1 MREDGE
7 ITVEALAQRMAQA
20 FEQQAGYPAGS
31 ATDVGIRIRT
41 LAGELYALYTR
52 LEFFRRQS
60 FPATATGTYLE
71 EHARMRGLERKQAGT
86 ASGTVTFY
94 RNRSE
99 DYALVD
105 YDPLADPLLAD
116 AVEIPQGTICATA
129 GSMPM
134 QFITTDTCLMEP
146 GIWQVDAPVQAA
158 GSGRAY
164 NAAPG
169 VVNTLVNAPQGVT
182 GVTNQ
187 GYIYGGGDA
196 EPDEAL
202 RSRIEQS
209 YAIRDNG
216 VNAQYYISKAVAFA
230 QVISANVLPRVRGD
244 GTVDV
249 AVRTHTNEGE
259 ELIEQIT
266 RELEQNREL
275 CCDVLVRYAQPYE
288 QAFVLDVTSYYG
300 SDREIVRQACEEAAY
315 GYIDAL
321 AVGEPVRLSV
331 LIGRV
336 MAVDGVVN
344 CQVSEPGGDVHPPL
358 DCYTVPA
365 IQIVVSVE

>member
-1 MREDGE
+1 MRTNEE
-7 ITVEALAQRMAQA
+7 ITVETLVRQMEQA
-20 FEQQAGYPAGS
+20 FEEQAGYPAGS
-31 ATDVGIRIRT
+31 ATDVGVRLRT
-41 LAGELYALYTR
+41 LAGELYALYSR
-52 LEFFRRQS
+52 LDFLRRQA
-60 FPATATGTYLE
+60 FPATAAGDYLD
-71 EHARMRGLERKQAGT
+71 EHARMRGLARKQAGT

-94 RNRSE
+94 RNQSE
-99 DYALVD
+99 ESGLVD
-105 YDPLADPLLAD
+105 YDPLTDPLLSD

-129 GSMPM
+129 GSVPM
-134 QFITTDTCLMEP
+134 QFVTTAACRMEP
-146 GIWQVDAPVQAA
+146 GEWQVDAPVQAS
-158 GSGRAY
+158 GSGRDY

-169 VVNTLVNAPQGVT
+169 AVNTLVNAPQGIT
-182 GVTNQ
+182 GVTNS

-196 EPDEAL
+196 ETDDAL

-209 YAIRDNG
+209 YAVRDNG
-216 VNAQYYISKAVAFA
+216 VNAQYYINKAAAFG
-230 QVISANVLPRVRGD
+230 QVLSANVLPRVRGD

-266 RELEQNREL
+266 QELEQNREL

-288 QAFVLDVTSYYG
+288 QAFVLDVTAYYG
-300 SDREIVRQACEEAAY
+300 CDRELVRQSCEDAAC

-331 LIGRV
+331 LTGKV

-344 CQVSEPGGDVHPPL
+344 CRASTPGGDVHPPL

-365 IQIVVSVE
+365 LQVTVSIE